1 VDIEHLIATGTGRRA
16 ADGRCAATKR
26 ALLAVSR
33 SLEAI
38 ADQLAQGGDDFAV
51 VSLFEDASYFA
62 YEWDRYAQL
71 ARHGRVVVGFAGV
84 TDAAGLPAGV
94 ELLPIPPGHPLEDEW
109 TVLVLSDAVSS
120 GMVATDLGTV
130 VAARSLER
138 GRLFSPEVS
147 SDPGWAIDQA
157 DRILTDAPEG
167 LRADVLARGRAAADR
182 PAVRGEQV
190 LREELESGWWRTLT
204 IAASIEEA
212 ERAAL
217 TDALTGAYSRRFLD
231 GYLSRIGSRS
241 PDLAV
246 VLFDLDGFKQIN
258 DRYGHSAGDAAL
270 RTFADVVREHVR
282 ETDLLVRYG
291 GDEWLLLLP
300 GLPLEAAETRVDRIL
315 AAWAATRLPP
325 PADDVSLAA
334 SAGLGVFRAA
344 DLEVDAV
351 DAAMYAAKA
360 AGGGRRVTLPSTPPQ
375 GD

>member
-1 VDIEHLIATGTGRRA
+1 MDIEDLIATGTGRRA

-62 YEWDRYAQL
+62 YEWDRYAEL

-84 TDAAGLPAGV
+84 TDATGLPAGV

-109 TVLVLSDAVSS
+109 TVLVLSEAISS
-120 GMVATDLGTV
+120 GMVATDLGAV

-138 GRLFSPEVS
+138 GRLFSPSVS
-147 SDPGWAIDQA
+147 SDAGWVVEQA
-157 DRILTDAPEG
+157 ERILAAAPKAVCTE
-167 LRADVLARGRAAADR
+167 VLARGRAAAER

-212 ERAAL
+212 ERVAL
-217 TDALTGAYSRRFLD
+217 TDGLTGAYSRRFLD
-231 GYLSRIGSRS
+231 GYLSRIGSRA
-241 PDLAV
+241 PELAV
-246 VLFDLDGFKQIN
+246 VLFDLDGFKGIN
-258 DRYGHSAGDAAL
+258 DRFGHSVGDAAL
-270 RTFADVVREHVR
+270 RGFADVVRGHVR

-291 GDEWLLLLP
+291 GDEWLLVLP
-300 GLPLEAAETRVDRIL
+300 GLALVDAEARVDRIL
-315 AAWAATRLPP
+315 DDWAATRLPE
-325 PADDVSLAA
+325 PADDASLAA

-344 DLEVDAV
+344 DLEVEAV

-360 AGGGRRVTLPSTPPQ
+360 AGGGQRVSLPSAPPQ